1 MGPRYGA
8 LCVPPLLFA
17 LFLGTFAIG
26 TTEFAIVG
34 LLPDIA
40 ESLGVSVS
48 STGLLVSGY
57 ALGVAV
63 GGPAVV
69 ATTTSQSR
77 QRRFLG
83 AKSKIRASICLP
95 GHAESDPFDL
105 CWIDQALSSAQTFWT
120 RADSKGS
127 EFASAVRVRSRA
139 FNSPSAWI
147 G

>member
-1 MGPRYGA
+1 MGPRYGG

-48 STGLLVSGY
+48 ATGLLVSGY

-69 ATTTSQSR
+69 ATTTVTSAKVSR
-77 QRRFLG
+77 SEVQNSG
-83 AKSKIRASICLP
+83 V
-95 GHAESDPFDL
+95 DL
-105 CWIDQALSSAQTFWT
+105 
-120 RADSKGS
+120 
-127 EFASAVRVRSRA
+127 FARPRRVRPFRSLLD
-139 FNSPSAWI
+139 
-147 G
+147 